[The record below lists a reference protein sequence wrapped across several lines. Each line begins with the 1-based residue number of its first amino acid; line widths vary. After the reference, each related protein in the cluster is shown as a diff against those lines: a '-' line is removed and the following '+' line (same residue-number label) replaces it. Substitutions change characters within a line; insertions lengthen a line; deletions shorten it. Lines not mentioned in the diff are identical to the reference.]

1 MVYNLAH
8 REVLARA
15 RLGRRCVGLTPIG
28 SNRQKRIY
36 DAVLAGSIA
45 SIWCPS
51 SSLRAR
57 VPGSNGR
64 SLLIRGH
71 GCDSGWSIDGTQP
84 RQTGKGLALP

>member
-8 REVLARA
+8 REVLTRA

-28 SNRQKRIY
+28 SNRQKRTY

-51 SSLRAR
+51 SSLARACTR
-57 VPGSNGR
+57 VQRR
-64 SLLIRGH
+64 SPLIRGH
-71 GCDSGWSIDGTQP
+71 GGDSGWSIDGTQP
-84 RQTGKGLALP
+84 RQTGKV

>member
-51 SSLRAR
+51 SSLAR
-57 VPGSNGR
+57 VYPDPTAEPAHS
-64 SLLIRGH
+64 
-71 GCDSGWSIDGTQP
+71 WP
-84 RQTGKGLALP
+84 RLRFRMVH